1 MLLVWNYPEFASE
14 FESNGGRIRK
24 EILQR
29 KSEKKNGKEEN
40 RIEEKRIAFRDINV
54 HFRESIR
61 FGVLSD
67 STAGCAQSLSSYG
80 LRSRL
85 LPLNHK

>member
-1 MLLVWNYPEFASE
+1 M
-14 FESNGGRIRK
+14 GKK
-24 EILQR
+24 EMDR
-29 KSEKKNGKEEN
+29 A
-40 RIEEKRIAFRDINV
+40 KRVAFRDINV
-54 HFRESIR
+54 HFHEAIR

>member
-1 MLLVWNYPEFASE
+1 MDRA
-14 FESNGGRIRK
+14 
-24 EILQR
+24 
-29 KSEKKNGKEEN
+29 
-40 RIEEKRIAFRDINV
+40 KRVAFRDINV
-54 HFRESIR
+54 HFREAIR

-67 STAGCAQSLSSYG
+67 STAGRAQSLSSYG

>member
-1 MLLVWNYPEFASE
+1 MLGSVTFA
-14 FESNGGRIRK
+14 RIRE
-24 EILQR
+24 EILKR
-29 KSEKKNGKEEN
+29 ARKKNGKEEN
-40 RIEEKRIAFRDINV
+40 RIEGNGSSKAFRDINV
-54 HFRESIR
+54 HFREAIR

-67 STAGCAQSLSSYG
+67 STVGCAQSLSSYG